1 MNLRTVVFTMV
12 CIAFALTLSP
22 CVSAQAVSDHVR
34 LAPWAAESITKK
46 VVLPRD
52 IGIPGEVTLRVE
64 VGKNGKVLS
73 MRGVSGDSRLIRAAT
88 PSMMD
93 WIFAPYLLNGE
104 PVKFVTDVT
113 IQFDGKTQLAKLKVH
128 KHSPANQPN

>member
-22 CVSAQAVSDHVR
+22 CVSAQAVANHVR
-34 LAPWAAESITKK
+34 LAPWLAESITRK

-52 IGIPGEVTLRVE
+52 IGITGEVTLTVE

-73 MRGVSGDSRLIRAAT
+73 VRGVSGDSRLIRAAT
-88 PSMMD
+88 PSLMN
-93 WIFAPYLLNGE
+93 WIFAPYFLNGE
-104 PVKFVTDVT
+104 PVKFVTDMT
-113 IQFDGKTQLAKLKVH
+113 ILFDGKKQLAKLKVH
-128 KHSPANQPN
+128 THSLANQPN